1 MGDSRHQRIRLAV
14 LTALAASGSRVLVH
28 YGQGEAIHGSNNGKI
43 ILDDLGRF
51 HLEPRAGAKPR
62 AIHPDIVRI
71 DCRRSQSVGH
81 TAYDNRRKKGAA

>member
-1 MGDSRHQRIRLAV
+1 MNNELTAV

-28 YGQGEAIHGSNNGKI
+28 YGQGEAIHGSDNGKI

-51 HLEPRAGAKPR
+51 HLEPRARAKPR

-71 DCRRSQSVGH
+71 DCRRPNQWV
-81 TAYDNRRKKGAA
+81 TAYDKRRKKGAA